1 MICFK
6 HNKINKQW
14 MNDVDP
20 LNLIQRAQGTLQF
33 PSQLLFYA
41 IVRNANFSET
51 QWSKI
56 SPFHEAFLLS
66 MKDKFKN
73 EPVPTTILPQL
84 AHRKKTMWNY
94 DGAILD
100 AEARGKA
107 IKDLLDKLKRAEFEE
122 AYNHLLTLS
131 PGNNWQTDRR
141 RLLET
146 EQNELQPYFR
156 GILNEENKIDEK
168 YAWITMRG
176 DLKLGRA
183 TTKLHQRVYRN
194 MKMKIEFY
202 KYLYWRLSKTF
213 EINTLETLETQAL
226 FYLLL
231 DQERFDWLN
240 SIESHAQ
247 RWEAFCSPYS
257 TDELSTQESFETYAI
272 QHGLKEEGVGWTKL
286 GDVWAKAKAKT
297 GESESKQTIVEN
309 WNVWRAGLINR
320 VFDRLYK
327 GKKQHTDMM
336 QLTST
341 YIRPEADPKDGGGG
355 GGLGGGGGFLSGIRN
370 MSKSKSNRSGDL
382 LGEIR
387 NMSLSKSKS
396 KSKSNRRGGPVKIKI
411 KTRVNRR
418 VDPAVGKLP
427 KSTIDTADHL
437 ADLKAAVAAMKPVGT
452 WLQTPS
458 IHTRI

>member
-1 MICFK
+1 
-6 HNKINKQW
+6 
-14 MNDVDP
+14 
-20 LNLIQRAQGTLQF
+20 
-33 PSQLLFYA
+33 
-41 IVRNANFSET
+41 
-51 QWSKI
+51 
-56 SPFHEAFLLS
+56 

-84 AHRKKTMWNY
+84 EHRKKTMWNY
-94 DGAILD
+94 DGAIQD

-107 IKDLLDKLKRAEFEE
+107 IKDLMAKRAEFKE

-141 RLLET
+141 RLL

-176 DLKLGRA
+176 DQKLGPR

-194 MKMKIEFY
+194 MKKKIEFY

-286 GDVWAKAKAKT
+286 GDVWAKN
-297 GESESKQTIVEN
+297 GNDGHGRKQTIVDN

-355 GGLGGGGGFLSGIRN
+355 GGLGGVVAFLSGIRN
-370 MSKSKSNRSGDL
+370 MSLSKSNRSGDL

-387 NMSLSKSKS
+387 NMSLSKS
-396 KSKSNRRGGPVKIKI
+396 NRRGGPV

-437 ADLKAAVAAMKPVGT
+437 EDLKAAVARHETRRNVASNAKHSHTNLTLTLHHRILRLRVRFDSIRPMPRKPVA
-452 WLQTPS
+452 
-458 IHTRI
+458 RVNVN